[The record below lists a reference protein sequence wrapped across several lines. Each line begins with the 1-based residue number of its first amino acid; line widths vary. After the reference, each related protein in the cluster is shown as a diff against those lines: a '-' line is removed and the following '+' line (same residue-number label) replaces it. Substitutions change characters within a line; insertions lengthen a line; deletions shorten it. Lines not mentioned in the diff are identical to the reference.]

1 MKKFA
6 LSLFLMAGAALVSAQ
21 SLPDFILPEDNYS
34 SINESSMEA
43 FQVLGR
49 EMAAGKDPSFASVSA
64 IFPHYMDYPKAL
76 VGIKEHHGR
85 FLTSWDGSIIFP
97 PFYLSLEVWE
107 DSVHG
112 QMKVGPVSLGS
123 SEVER
128 LGECLEGDWLPVVTR
143 KFSYHKVQYDQT
155 VMAISKNFDTD
166 MPLIAWVRM
175 RVTNHAKG
183 VKNQE
188 LSIRFQGTGSRPS
201 TQIWATSG
209 RMIVNCPMLLRQE
222 DFKIVN
228 ENGDPVLW
236 SSRADGKFGENRLTF
251 SLTLKP
257 EEEQCIYLCI
267 PFEPVREREAKP
279 IAEGDFDKTYE
290 TIKGYW
296 EGIMDRGMQI
306 NVPEEI
312 VNNAYRTWLENN
324 FLLVQ
329 EDKLRLTYKTTDAP
343 FFYEGIFGYAAAMY
357 LNTITTA
364 GYYEEAKKCARMFL
378 RLQRDDGSISGVNR
392 RNAIIPHQHGG
403 ILYAISQIYRMGRDK
418 EWFASV
424 APALIKGC
432 NWIEEKRSLNKQSRD
447 DVGYGLLPPMR
458 SNVDNV
464 GTETQEYCGNA
475 WCWAGMHEVGLALKE
490 MGGSY
495 ASEGNRL
502 LRLAEEYRKDILA
515 SMDKA
520 TVTGDGFRYIPLDLA
535 FREPIP
541 YAPTNGPSH
550 YYSMISCRMLE
561 SMIFDKDDPRMEA
574 YTTYYEHYKGIILGI
589 LRTSASNKLG
599 FTAHF
604 SAGYGI
610 SNMRMG
616 NLDRSLLN
624 FYGMFS
630 YGQARNLYATQEHD
644 NFGSNNNDPW
654 YQARQPHLH
663 STSELIRVTNKML
676 IYEENGGDLC
686 LAFGIPRAWLEDGK
700 TVEVKNSQTC
710 FGPVSYR
717 IDSEVSGGKISI
729 SLEKK
734 SSPVKPRSIQVK
746 LRHPEGKPIRKVT
759 VNGRPWKGFDAEV
772 ITLPD
777 IQSGSKVVAFF
788 D

>member
-1 MKKFA
+1 MITI
-6 LSLFLMAGAALVSAQ
+6 LGLGMVLMAHAQ
-21 SLPDFILPEDNYS
+21 AIPNYILPDDKYVGLDEEMMAGFTSLS
-34 SINESSMEA
+34 EA
-43 FQVLGR
+43 VQRG
-49 EMAAGKDPSFASVSA
+49 EDPSFEKVSA
-64 IFPHYMDYPKAL
+64 IFPHYMDRPKAI
-76 VGIKEHHGR
+76 VGIKEHRGR

-97 PFYLSLEVWE
+97 PFYLSFEVWE
-107 DSVHG
+107 NSGYEQLMVE
-112 QMKVGPVSLGS
+112 PVPFSGT
-123 SEVER
+123 EVER
-128 LGECLEGDWLPVVTR
+128 LGESLEGDWLPVVTR

-175 RVTNHAKG
+175 RVTNQTKAA
-183 VKNQE
+183 KNQE
-188 LSIRFQGTGSRPS
+188 LSIRFRGTGARPAS
-201 TQIWATSG
+201 QVWATSG
-209 RMIVNCPMLLRQE
+209 RMVVSCPMLLRQE

-236 SSRADGKFGENRLTF
+236 CSRSDGRFGENRLTF
-251 SLTLKP
+251 SLALKP
-257 EEEQCIYLCI
+257 EEEQCLYFCI

-290 TIKGYW
+290 TVKGYW

-378 RLQRDDGSISGVNR
+378 RLQREDGSISGVNR

-432 NWIEEKRSLNKQSRD
+432 NWIEEQRSLNKQSRSEI
-447 DVGYGLLPPMR
+447 GYGILPPLR
-458 SNVDNV
+458 SNVD
-464 GTETQEYCGNA
+464 GGAGTQEYCGNA

-502 LRLAEEYRKDILA
+502 LRLAEEYRKDILS

-520 TVTGDGFRYIPLDLA
+520 TAYKDGVKFIPLDLDQ
-535 FREPIP
+535 RKPYP
-541 YAPTNGPSH
+541 YALTNSDSF
-550 YYSMISCRMLE
+550 YYTMIGSRMLE

-574 YTTYYEHYKGIILGI
+574 YTSYFEYFKGIILGLVRHTKI
-589 LRTSASNKLG
+589 SNRLG

-604 SAGYGI
+604 AAGYGI

-616 NLDRSLLN
+616 KLDRSLLN

-644 NFGSNNNDPW
+644 NFIQGKNDSW
-654 YQARQPHLH
+654 YYARQPHLH
-663 STSELIRVTNKML
+663 STSELIRITNKML
-676 IYEENGGDLC
+676 IYEENGGDIC
-686 LAFGIPRAWLEDGK
+686 LSFGIPRAWLEDGK

-710 FGPVSYR
+710 FGPVSYQIESGVAEGR
-717 IDSEVSGGKISI
+717 IKVSVHHNPG
-729 SLEKK
+729 
-734 SSPVKPRSIQVK
+734 PVKARSIQVK

-759 VNGRPWKGFDAEV
+759 LDGKTWKGFTEEI
-772 ITLPD
+772 ITLPGNITD
-777 IQSGSKVVAFF
+777 SNVIAYF